1 MTRAWLVVIWSLAS
15 PALFAPAV
23 HASEVGFPLQEMN
36 PNLRDLP
43 SLQRGARVFFNYC
56 SGCHSLKY
64 QRYEKTANDLK
75 IPYDVALET
84 LIFTGQKIG
93 GLIETAM
100 PPESNNWFGA
110 APPDL
115 TMVTRVRGSSWVYT
129 YLKTFY
135 LDDTR
140 PLGVN
145 NKVFKNVGMPHA
157 LQELQGIQR
166 NDCTHVPQLAADGG
180 EKRDP
185 LIPGLKI
192 TRDASGDEHG
202 CDMLV
207 LEPKSGVL
215 DEKQYDA
222 LVYDLVNFLT
232 YVGEPARMDRQR
244 IGVYV
249 LLFLVVL
256 YVFAYLL
263 GREYGKDGH

>member
-1 MTRAWLVVIWSLAS
+1 MRYVVWVALACLACPALAS
-15 PALFAPAV
+15 EAGYALQP
-23 HASEVGFPLQEMN
+23 MT
-36 PNLRDLP
+36 PNMRDLP
-43 SLQRGARVFFNYC
+43 SLQRGSRIFFNYC

-64 QRYEKTANDLK
+64 QRYEKTADDLK
-75 IPYDVALET
+75 IPHDVALET

-115 TMVTRVRGSSWVYT
+115 TMVTRVRGPSWVYT

-135 LDDTR
+135 LDETR

-145 NKVFKNVGMPHA
+145 NKVFKNVGMPHV
-157 LQELQGIQR
+157 LSELQGVQR
-166 NDCTHVPQLAADGG
+166 NDCTQLPVLDVHGA

-185 LIPGLKI
+185 LVIGRKI
-192 TRDASGDEHG
+192 TRDASKDEHD

-207 LEPKSGVL
+207 VEPKSGVL

-222 LVYDLVNFLT
+222 LVYDLTNFLT

-263 GREYGKDGH
+263 AREYGKDWH

>member
-1 MTRAWLVVIWSLAS
+1 MRYAWLSIAVLAVAS
-15 PALFAPAV
+15 LFAQVAI
-23 HASEVGFPLQEMN
+23 ASEVSYSLQDMT

-43 SLQRGARVFFNYC
+43 SLQRGARTFFNYC

-64 QRYEKTANDLK
+64 QRYEKTADDLK
-75 IPYDVALET
+75 IPHDIALET

-93 GLIETAM
+93 SLIETAM

-135 LDDTR
+135 LDESR

-145 NKVFKNVGMPHA
+145 NKVFKNVGMPHVM
-157 LQELQGIQR
+157 QELQGIQR
-166 NDCTHVPQLAADGG
+166 NNCTQVPQTAANGG
-180 EKRDP
+180 EVRDP
-185 LIPGLKI
+185 LIPGKKI
-192 TRDASGDEHG
+192 TRDASKDEHG

-232 YVGEPARMDRQR
+232 YVGEPAKLERQR

-263 GREYGKDGH
+263 GREYGKDWH